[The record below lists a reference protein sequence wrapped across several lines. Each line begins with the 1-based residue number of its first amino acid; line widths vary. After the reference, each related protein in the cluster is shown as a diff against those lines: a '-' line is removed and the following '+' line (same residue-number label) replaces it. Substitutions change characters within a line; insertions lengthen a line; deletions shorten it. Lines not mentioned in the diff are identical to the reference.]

1 MNNPYKHQE
10 IALQRY
16 RHASEIPLFFDPGTG
31 KLLVKDTPVLTPKG
45 YVPIKDIQVGDM
57 VCGYDQVSKV
67 TQKFHEM
74 NAEIYR
80 ITFSDHTTIDACK
93 DHLWYVKDNRNTRKR
108 RLNIWEV
115 KSTQQILNEGLYKKN
130 GASSSLRWDIP
141 VCQPVEF
148 DQQDLPIKPYTLGA
162 LIGDGSLTGKQ
173 TVITTVDNE
182 ILSNVRDEGYDIKRI
197 SDTINYHVSIP
208 LSQVPDSIRTTSYY
222 KHIPDIYL
230 INSIENRIKLL
241 QGLID
246 TDGYV
251 DLIHQRNGGLCPALK
266 YCTTSEQLYK
276 DITFLVQSLGG
287 IVTGV
292 DVRKGQYEGEEKATR
307 WVFTIILPRDIEK
320 QCCTLPRKRD
330 RLLSKEPKQKLHRKI
345 VSIEYIGKQEGY
357 CLTVDNPD
365 ATYLIDHCIV
375 THNTRTSLLIAAAK
389 YQQGD
394 IDAVLVIAP
403 NGVHKQWATEEIPK
417 WMSDIDT
424 TVQWRKNKKLF
435 FVEGKLNIVC
445 TNIEQF
451 STKTRYLDYVEWVNA
466 HRTMIILD
474 EATRIKNPKAIRT
487 QRLLYE
493 FNNVVKRGKTVL
505 KSEPRTVAR
514 AILTG
519 TPVTNGPFDVWPMFE
534 FLRPG
539 YFGVNWYGFQNKYGM
554 FHAIQVNGRVI
565 RILINEEAW
574 NEIHRCDSFDCANAL
589 FGVSLGTFDTIK
601 QQDHYEGPFKNVDSL
616 RDKMLE
622 IAMFVK
628 IEDCIDMPERSYNR
642 KLLDMSAEQKRVYNE
657 LEKYF
662 ITMYKDETVEAK
674 SKLTA
679 YIRLQQIASGFV
691 SSEQVPEDELE
702 DPPPNKITW
711 FDDLPKFDQ
720 LLCDIEEIVGST
732 DNPTGQAIIVCHFSA
747 EAERIFDSL
756 EHAGYHCCLQT
767 GWKKVGTLEAFK
779 QQKYPILVANIRVIS
794 MGFNLQEH
802 CHHMIFYSNTF
813 SLEDRIQ
820 VEARIYRAG
829 QKNKCIYL
837 DYVMKDTIDMK
848 VYAALKQKKQLADY
862 IRDTSVQDFLETPD
876 EVFNEEYT
884 ITSNGEE
891 VVIF

>member
-1 MNNPYKHQE
+1 MNNLYKHQE
-10 IALQRY
+10 IALERY
-16 RHASEIPLFFDPGTG
+16 RKASAIPLFFDPGTG

-45 YVPIKDIQVGDM
+45 YVPIKDIQVGDT

-67 TQKFHEM
+67 TQKFYET

-148 DQQDLPIKPYTLGA
+148 EQQDLPIKPYTLGA

-173 TVITTVDNE
+173 AVITTVDNE
-182 ILSNVRDEGYDIKRI
+182 ILSNIRDEGYDIERI

-208 LSQVPDSIRTTSYY
+208 LSQVPDSVRTTSYY

-292 DVRKGQYEGEEKATR
+292 DIRKGQCEGEEKATR
-307 WVFTIILPRDIEK
+307 WVFTIVLPRDIEM

-345 VSIEYIGKQEGY
+345 VSIEYVGRQEGY

-365 ATYLIDHCIV
+365 ATYLINHCIV
-375 THNTRTSLLIAAAK
+375 THNTRTSLLIAEAK
-389 YQQGD
+389 YNAGE
-394 IDAVLVIAP
+394 IDALLVIAP
-403 NGVHKQWATEEIPK
+403 NGVHKQWAVEEIPK
-417 WMSDIDT
+417 WLSDVNT

-435 FVEGKLNIVC
+435 FVEGALNIVC
-445 TNIEQF
+445 INIEQF
-451 STKTRYLDYVEWVNA
+451 STKTKYLDYVDWVNSHKA
-466 HRTMIILD
+466 MIILD

-493 FNNVVKRGKTVL
+493 FNHVVRRGKTIL
-505 KSEPRTVAR
+505 SSEPKTVAR

-519 TPVTNGPFDVWPMFE
+519 TPVTNGPFDVWAMFE
-534 FLRPG
+534 FLQPG
-539 YFGVNWYGFQNKYGM
+539 YFGINWYGFQNKYGM

-565 RILINEEAW
+565 RILINEDAW
-574 NEIHRCDSFDCANAL
+574 EQIKACDSFEKANAL
-589 FGVSLGTFDTIK
+589 YGVNLSTYDMIQ
-601 QQDHYEGPFKNVDSL
+601 QQDSYQGPFKNVEQL

-628 IEDCIDMPERSYNR
+628 IEDCIDMPDRVYNR
-642 KLLDMSAEQKRVYNE
+642 KLLDMSSEQARVYDE
-657 LEKYF
+657 LETYF
-662 ITMYKDETVEAK
+662 IATYKDEKVEAK

-691 SSEQVPEDELE
+691 SSEQVPEEEIE
-702 DPPPNKITW
+702 DPPPNKIVW
-711 FDDLPKFDQ
+711 FDDLPKIDQ
-720 LLCDIEEIVGST
+720 LLVDCEEVVGST
-732 DNPTGQAIIVCHFSA
+732 DNPTGQVIVVCHFSA
-747 EAERIFDSL
+747 EAEKIFDSL
-756 EHAGYHCCLQT
+756 QAAGYHCCLQT
-767 GWKKVGTLEAFK
+767 GWKKVGSIDGFK
-779 QQKYPILVANIRVIS
+779 QGKYSIMVANIRVIS
-794 MGFNLQEH
+794 MGFNLQEL

-829 QKNKCIYL
+829 QKQKCIYI

-862 IRDTSVQDFLETPD
+862 IRETSVKDMLTKRD
-876 EVFNEEYT
+876 EVFNDEYELRT
-884 ITSNGEE
+884 INGD
-891 VVIF
+891 VVVF